1 MGSQGACHGW
11 FMAAVHTKF
20 FFPLQY
26 SFLVSSAFFLGLSF
40 VACTNLHAL
49 LLVLHIF
56 QNHMDLY
63 PCNSFVNARLCERLW
78 TNETF
83 VNLIF
88 FWMYSGAFY
97 LTEAGLSLAQ
107 NEKVFN
113 NPTHIPVC
121 LLRRVFLFSSITN
134 ILKA

>member
-1 MGSQGACHGW
+1 MGNQGACQAW
-11 FMAAVHTKF
+11 FMVAVHTKF

-26 SFLVSSAFFLGLSF
+26 SFLAKFAFFLGLSF
-40 VACTNLHAL
+40 VVCINLHVL
-49 LLVLHIF
+49 LLVLQIF

-78 TNETF
+78 TNGTF
-83 VNLIF
+83 VNLIY
-88 FWMYSGAFY
+88 WMYSAFY
-97 LTEAGLSLAQ
+97 LTEEAGLSLAQ

-121 LLRRVFLFSSITN
+121 LL
-134 ILKA
+134 